1 MKENKEKIL
10 EEFAEVLKLTR
21 AWHDL
26 KTIEYVKKGEM
37 EYAHIILESGCTYR
51 SNITNDSGMAM
62 IEDIVKTLAAHY

>member
-10 EEFAEVLKLTR
+10 KEFAEVLKLTR

-26 KTIEYVKKGEM
+26 KKIEYVKKGEI
-37 EYAHIILESGCTYR
+37 EYAYIILESGCTYH